1 MKDYD
6 VVTNVAKYPNRS
18 TVRYSMIIV
27 GFKDGSEYKRCTM
40 RCLVGERFIE
50 VGFDCTIGG
59 SIRINNSFYM
69 SREYINNYCL
79 GKGFSAYFRYCLI
92 DNNYFKYDESNIE
105 LAIKKFS
112 SFTGIDYV
120 AHNIEHENVEM
131 TMINNAHIKS
141 AISNARFGKKYIVYF
156 KNGEF
161 YGRYKNEHCVR
172 INVSEQILGIITLL
186 YLDGSSN
193 IMEIIEDICY
203 IYSMDLHN
211 EYRSI
216 GEG

>member
-1 MKDYD
+1 MIGNRGRQRVDSMKDYD
-6 VVTNVAKYPNRS
+6 VVTNVAKYPNSS

-79 GKGFSAYFRYCLI
+79 GKGFSTYFRYCLI

-141 AISNARFGKKYIVYF
+141 AISNARFGKNIQYTLKMESFMVDIRMSTVLELMYQ
-156 KNGEF
+156 N
-161 YGRYKNEHCVR
+161 RYQE
-172 INVSEQILGIITLL
+172 L
-186 YLDGSSN
+186 
-193 IMEIIEDICY
+193 
-203 IYSMDLHN
+203 
-211 EYRSI
+211 
-216 GEG
+216 